1 MELKDVTMKE
11 SLDTLTS
18 LLGLEYEVKGKVIRV
33 FRPKMETRIFTLNYI
48 TTIRKGTGKLK
59 AVTGVSGY
67 EGRGGGRGEG
77 GAGGEEARG
86 GSTIETGP
94 DTADIWKEIEEGLKT
109 MISEKGNLVINKL
122 ANIILVTDFSTN
134 LKSIASFLEEVEGSA
149 QRQVMIQAKV
159 VEVILSDQYKLG
171 LDWSAISRIGSI
183 QGTLSGGMSVA
194 QSLSP
199 GTGTFQFGVS
209 NQDFTVLL
217 DAMAQQGQLNI
228 LSSPKISTLNNQKA
242 VIKVGREE
250 IFFEPEYDV
259 VTTSDPLPGE
269 IKDSRSVLSSVEPQ
283 TVTIGVVLDVTP
295 QISSDGYI
303 SMNIH
308 PSVTDLVRIEEFKL
322 QGEVYAT
329 APVIDIRETDTV
341 VRVREG
347 QTIVIAGMMQDKK
360 RETVTRTPL
369 LGGIPGLGALFRSTD
384 QEKQKTELV
393 ILLSPTVLV
402 GKRIDDLSREEL
414 RRLEEAKRKFHRD
427 W

>member
-1 MELKDVTMKE
+1 
-11 SLDTLTS
+11 
-18 LLGLEYEVKGKVIRV
+18 
-33 FRPKMETRIFTLNYI
+33 
-48 TTIRKGTGKLK
+48 
-59 AVTGVSGY
+59 
-67 EGRGGGRGEG
+67 
-77 GAGGEEARG
+77 
-86 GSTIETGP
+86 
-94 DTADIWKEIEEGLKT
+94 

-159 VEVILSDQYKLG
+159 VEVTLSDQYKMG
-171 LDWSAISRIGSI
+171 LDWSGISRMGSTH
-183 QGTLSGGMSVA
+183 GTLSGNMSFA

-199 GTGTFQFGVS
+199 GTGVFQMGVS
-209 NQDFTVLL
+209 NHDFTVLL

-259 VTTSDPLPGE
+259 VTTTDPHTGE
-269 IKDSRSVLSSVEPQ
+269 IKDTRSVLSSVEPQ
-283 TVTIGVVLDVTP
+283 TVTIGVVMDVTP

-303 SMNIH
+303 NMHIH
-308 PSVTDLVRIEEFKL
+308 PSVTDLVRTEEFKL

-329 APVIDIRETDTV
+329 APLIDIRETDTV
-341 VRVREG
+341 VRAREG

-360 RETVTRTPL
+360 KETVTRTPL
-369 LGGIPGLGALFRSTD
+369 LGDIPGLGALFRNTE

-393 ILLSPTVLV
+393 ILLTPTVLV
-402 GKRIDDLSREEL
+402 GKRIEDLSREEL